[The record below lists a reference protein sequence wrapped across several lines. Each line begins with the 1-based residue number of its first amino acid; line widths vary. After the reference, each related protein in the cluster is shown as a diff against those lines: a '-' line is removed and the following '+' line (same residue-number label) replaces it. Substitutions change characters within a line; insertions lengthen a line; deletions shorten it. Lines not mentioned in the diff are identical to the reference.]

1 MVEHSGWF
9 DRLATVLLIVGT
21 LVVCLPIIL
30 ALVMVSMPDGRE
42 LQAVYFVPGGH
53 FIENMGRAWSRAD
66 LGRQIFNSFVMAA
79 GITLGK
85 ILICVISAFALV
97 YFRFPLRGLI
107 FWVIFMALMLPVEVR
122 IVPTFEVAANALLP
136 LQRIAS
142 FFGIEVA
149 VRWSLLNSYW
159 GLTLPLIAS
168 ATATFL
174 YRQFFLSVPEEICEA
189 AKIDGAGPF
198 TFFFYVLLPMSLTT
212 TAALAV
218 ILFIF
223 GWNQYLWPLLITTDR
238 SMSTVV
244 MGVAQ
249 QIASSEARP
258 QWNITMASAII
269 ATLPPIVVVLLLQR
283 WFVKGLVDAEK

>member
-42 LQAVYFVPGGH
+42 LQAVYFIPGGH

-66 LGRQIFNSFVMAA
+66 LGTQIFNSFVMAA

-85 ILICVISAFALV
+85 IVICVVSAFALV

-142 FFGIEVA
+142 FFGVEVG

-218 ILFIF
+218 ILFIY

-249 QIASSEARP
+249 QIATSEARP